1 MSTLFTK
8 RLTLVFSGLCSWGS
22 AYILE
27 CCWSWYQYWG
37 KRWLSGDSCRLA
49 LIWQWHCLVTVV
61 SIGSS
66 STLAL
71 LLTFVFV
78 VIFGNIQLSAR
89 IEPSILK
96 PSLLNKFPMV
106 DTCSY
111 QDPLN
116 LRAPEVLPIMWINY
130 LISGRKYIW
139 NAHCPP
145 FHFYYKGTTC
155 FCLCNLSSDSLFRV
169 LLWNDVAQ
177 R

>member
-78 VIFGNIQLSAR
+78 VIFGNIHLSAR

-145 FHFYYKGTTC
+145 FHVYYKGTTC